1 MEAPL
6 PQMVSGCL
14 FVHLIRRIQNPCFA
28 NDCRPIFCQLR
39 FLCHI
44 ISFFVSGV
52 LARHVA
58 EKPVAQLNWIN
69 TASGKPCWYAL
80 SALSLC
86 SRTAGGA
93 GVDGRLCTSWAQQ
106 RGLVERVE
114 PLQLGRL
121 RLRFLMCVCVLQQ
134 FASRNLKLF
143 MFGTACG
150 ERFWWKG
157 TAQWTALI
165 YLGMAWVFGN
175 WLSCFW
181 ARVLRTPQNYHK
193 IVLACVIYAMGLWA
207 ENFAS
212 RETSF
217 GEMAFSFLCYFGW
230 LSGGV
235 PRAGW
240 SLLKDSHLNSLPPNP
255 WQVLRCTSH
264 SKNASI
270 CTCDFECSLLWL
282 LWDLQPKPKTF
293 WVSKWRLI

>member
-1 MEAPL
+1 
-6 PQMVSGCL
+6 
-14 FVHLIRRIQNPCFA
+14 
-28 NDCRPIFCQLR
+28 
-39 FLCHI
+39 
-44 ISFFVSGV
+44 
-52 LARHVA
+52 
-58 EKPVAQLNWIN
+58 
-69 TASGKPCWYAL
+69 
-80 SALSLC
+80 
-86 SRTAGGA
+86 
-93 GVDGRLCTSWAQQ
+93 
-106 RGLVERVE
+106 
-114 PLQLGRL
+114 
-121 RLRFLMCVCVLQQ
+121 
-134 FASRNLKLF
+134 

-264 SKNASI
+264 LKNASI

-282 LWDLQPKPKTF
+282 LMGSPPETKNFLSLQMETHLGGRLLPLDESREWRVGEWKHRNSWHKLSSVF
-293 WVSKWRLI
+293 SREKQLILHSRHVAQLCSQSKWLTFTLSLGHPPPLLEFPRTLSGEWGFFGSHQRPNRAWAPSDAPDIWSVWWAPVEWRGHKLTQRSWREGAATQLLDVAGLWRNL